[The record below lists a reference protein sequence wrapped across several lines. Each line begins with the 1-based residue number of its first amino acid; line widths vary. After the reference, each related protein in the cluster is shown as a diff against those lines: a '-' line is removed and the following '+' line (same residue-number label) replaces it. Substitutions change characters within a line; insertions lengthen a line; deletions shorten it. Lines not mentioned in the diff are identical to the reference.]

1 MRRNSWVAARISR
14 STIISD
20 TLLYERRLSFH
31 LSDEFP
37 PQRVSFSLSYWSRVI
52 PYYRFNVSN
61 SARPFLR
68 LPIKIWCKSFAKRLS
83 PRVLRALF
91 ANHHIPSTKAMILA
105 GSLKKI
111 SASTGCEP
119 RPNRSYLD
127 ASSNWA
133 TKPNVGTEAKFSKI
147 AVCLRGS

>member
-37 PQRVSFSLSYWSRVI
+37 PQRVSFSLSYCSRVI

-61 SARPFLR
+61 SARPFCVCQLKYDVNR
-68 LPIKIWCKSFAKRLS
+68 SPNVFPLGFYGRFLPII
-83 PRVLRALF
+83 
-91 ANHHIPSTKAMILA
+91 IPSTKAMILA

-111 SASTGCEP
+111 NASTGCEP
-119 RPNRSYLD
+119 RPTRSYLD
-127 ASSNWA
+127 ASFNWD
-133 TKPNVGTEAKFSKI
+133 TKPHVGTEAKFSKI
-147 AVCLRGS
+147 AVCLLSS